1 MLPFPASGTPSARF
15 ATELQTWTKF
25 FRSSI
30 MLLFFVILFNQFMVF
45 IRKIWFTS
53 TELRPRKKGNECS
66 LPFLRGLSEK
76 IWTSGLLNPIQA
88 RYQTALHP
96 DIPHLLKD
104 YIIFFK
110 KSKPFSICFL
120 KKLYFFWKS
129 NLRIVFCSS
138 IFTLN
143 RSETTL
149 IIVNIYLNKNFWIL
163 RRFCVRKAL
172 KVRRAVLSVRK

>member
-1 MLPFPASGTPSARF
+1 MTRPMVLWYNTLSFLSQLYFHTPTFDVEPENSVSLWR
-15 ATELQTWTKF
+15 TRNT
-25 FRSSI
+25 
-30 MLLFFVILFNQFMVF
+30 
-45 IRKIWFTS
+45 
-53 TELRPRKKGNECS
+53 KKGNVKS
-66 LPFLRGLSEK
+66 LPFSFGLSEK